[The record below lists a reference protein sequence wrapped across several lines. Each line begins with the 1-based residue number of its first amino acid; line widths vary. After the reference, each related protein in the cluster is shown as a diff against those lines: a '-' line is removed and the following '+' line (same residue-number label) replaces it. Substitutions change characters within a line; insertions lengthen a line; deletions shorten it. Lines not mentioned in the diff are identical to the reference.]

1 MRKEV
6 FRMTEERLDQ
16 TIKTALQALSP
27 DDFAKTRVWAK
38 VEAKAAAPKKAKFA
52 WIKYAVP
59 AVLCALVAVA
69 GGRGLLDG
77 RFSIG
82 KKIPDRE
89 TTVETAAT
97 AEAVTEMATYPATAM
112 TTIPEGGIAT
122 STAPMGSQLDAYLLS
137 ETDNLITVG
146 GKRYLLSWGAES
158 TGEIIGTVEDAT
170 ATELVGWDVYATD
183 VDGMVAIKC
192 YEQPL
197 AAQQWLIYRYVG
209 TVDGDS
215 KMTAWLAEY
224 GITADTVESILL
236 SDDRLSRVVNEDGR
250 TKVIPCR
257 VTITDKARI
266 AAILAALSAAEEN
279 LSEVWSRLESHSG
292 GLDTI
297 KLEITL
303 KSSSRRVDL
312 ALWPH
317 LNCLPMGYV
326 ADEALEE
333 CLVVMIDE
341 EWN

>member
-1 MRKEV
+1 
-6 FRMTEERLDQ
+6 MTEERLDQ
-16 TIKTALQALSP
+16 TIKTAFQALSP

-77 RFSIG
+77 RLGIDKLGIHKNVS
-82 KKIPDRE
+82 DNE
-89 TTVETAAT
+89 TTGETAAT
-97 AEAVTEMATYPATAM
+97 DEAGTEMATYPATAM

-122 STAPMGSQLDAYLLS
+122 STVPMGSQLDAYLLS

-146 GKRYLLSWGAES
+146 GKRYLLSWGAEG

-197 AAQQWLIYRYVG
+197 AAQQWLVYRYVG

-215 KMTAWLAEY
+215 TMSAWLAEY

-236 SDDRLSRVVNEDGR
+236 SDDRLSRVVNEDVQ
-250 TKVIPCR
+250 TKIIPCR

-266 AAILAALSAAEEN
+266 ATILAALSAAEED

-303 KSSSRRVDL
+303 KSSSRRIDL

-333 CLVVMIDE
+333 CLVIMIDE